1 MFNQVRS
8 VEKIVDTKFEN
19 IGKIWIKLV
28 KLLPSFENG
37 KTFNKLVTFRIF
49 FSFIEKLVTFFE
61 KNVNLQKTHITFF
74 KNW

>member
-28 KLLPSFENG
+28 KLLPSFENNE
-37 KTFNKLVTFRIF
+37 KTLSKLSTF
-49 FSFIEKLVTFFE
+49 
-61 KNVNLQKTHITFF
+61 
-74 KNW
+74 